1 MNVEEF
7 REFGKASVDYI
18 ADYIENIRKK
28 RVLPSVEPGYLK
40 NEIPE
45 TAPPSG
51 EQWRNVLSDVDRVI
65 LPGLTHWHSP
75 HFHAYFP
82 TANSFPGVVGELF
95 LSGLGCVS
103 TDWQSNPAC
112 VELEVRMMDW
122 LAKMLGLPEHFLN
135 ESEGPGGGVIQNAAS
150 ESTLVGVLS
159 AKQKTVEMVLKEHPH
174 LTDVDVKAKLVTY
187 SSKESNSSV
196 EKASL
201 LASVP
206 MRLLPTDAECRL
218 RGNVLQEAIDKDKT
232 KGLIPCCVV
241 ASLGTTGT
249 CGFDDL
255 EEIGRICRKENIWLH
270 VDAAY
275 AGAALVCP
283 EYRYLLKGI
292 EYVDSF
298 NFNPHK
304 WFLTN
309 SDCSAMWFKNTKDA
323 EAAFKVKA
331 TIPEEPLFEPQIEN
345 WQIPTTRRFRALKLW
360 FVMRLYGVEGIQRHI
375 RQQVSLAKY
384 LEQLVRADEK
394 FELLVSRL
402 GVVGFRIK
410 GRDYLTQMLLNKITE
425 RKNLYLMPYYFQ
437 NKLMVRFVVC
447 SRLTE
452 KEDIDFAW
460 NEIKCITN
468 EMQTNIINNRKLINV
483 KKEKINANIL
493 TKVATSTFS
502 PDLNEKLKVGLF
514 L

>member
-1 MNVEEF
+1 MDVESF

-28 RVLPSVEPGYLK
+28 KVLPSVEPGYLQ

-45 TAPPSG
+45 LAPISG
-51 EQWRNVLSDVDRVI
+51 EPWQNILPDVDRVI

-95 LSGLGCVS
+95 LSGLGSIS

-150 ESTLVGVLS
+150 ESTLVGLLSGKQRTVKHVLD
-159 AKQKTVEMVLKEHPH
+159 KNPN
-174 LTDVDVKAKLVTY
+174 LTPEDVKGKLIAYT
-187 SSKESNSSV
+187 SKESNSSV

-206 MRLLPTDAECRL
+206 MRLLPTDSDCRL
-218 RGNVLQEAIDKDKT
+218 RGNTLQEAIQKDKAE
-232 KGLIPCCVV
+232 GLIPCCVV

-249 CGFDDL
+249 CAFDDL
-255 EEIGRICRKENIWLH
+255 EEIGQICQNENIWLH

-292 EYVDSF
+292 DHVDSF

-323 EAAFKVKA
+323 EAAFKLKA
-331 TIPEEPLFEPQIEN
+331 AIPSNPAFEPELEH
-345 WQIPTTRRFRALKLW
+345 WQIPSSRRFRALKLW
-360 FVMRLYGVEGIQRHI
+360 FVMRIYGVQGIQKHI
-375 RQQVSLAKY
+375 RHQVSLAKY
-384 LEQLVRADEK
+384 LEDLVTADK
-394 FELLVSRL
+394 RFELLISSL
-402 GVVGFRIK
+402 GVVGFRLN
-410 GRDYLTQMLLNKITE
+410 GDDTATQKLLDKITE
-425 RKNLYLMPYYFQ
+425 RKNLYIMPYYYQ

-460 NEIKCITN
+460 KEITAIVETMFNKTSRK
-468 EMQTNIINNRKLINV
+468 NI
-483 KKEKINANIL
+483 KKKKDINAAIL
-493 TKVATSTFS
+493 TKVAATTF
-502 PDLNEKLKVGLF
+502 PTDFNDKLNLGLF